1 MFTRVGRMGSEA
13 RYRVSSVS
21 MHAVSVTV
29 AALPST
35 LPRSSPRSMAAGV
48 HSAPRHRTGS
58 REVVS
63 VCMVSAMIS

>member
-1 MFTRVGRMGSEA
+1 MDKLIVTIA
-13 RYRVSSVS
+13 RGLVENKD
-21 MHAVSVTV
+21 AVSVTV